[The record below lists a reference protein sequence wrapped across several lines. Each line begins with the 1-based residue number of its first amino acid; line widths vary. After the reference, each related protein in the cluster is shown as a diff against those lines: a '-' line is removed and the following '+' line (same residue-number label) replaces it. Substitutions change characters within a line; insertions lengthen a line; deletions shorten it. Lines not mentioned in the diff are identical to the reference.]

1 MHAGLTWVGERKLEA
16 DRAGDLAAARQ
27 AKGTSEL
34 DFKRPVTDNGT

>member
-1 MHAGLTWVGERKLEA
+1 MHAGLTQVGERIALSNQ
-16 DRAGDLAAARQ
+16 AGDMALRGS